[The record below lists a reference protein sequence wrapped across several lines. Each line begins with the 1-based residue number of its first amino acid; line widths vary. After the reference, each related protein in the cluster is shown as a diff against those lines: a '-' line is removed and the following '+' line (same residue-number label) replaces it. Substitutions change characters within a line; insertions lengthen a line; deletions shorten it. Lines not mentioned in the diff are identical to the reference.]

1 MASENRVSSALNQ
14 TSLRPANRMLMRG
27 WNLIARILI
36 IGVIASGLQYRFEFW
51 WLAVITA
58 FMVELVIGKG
68 DRTGFFS
75 GFYGV
80 SIPWMILA
88 FYIDRTTDSVLTY
101 RVLELFRLPQTAIV
115 LVIVTGLIG
124 GLAGGVASLSASWLK
139 ASIKNA

>member
-1 MASENRVSSALNQ
+1 
-14 TSLRPANRMLMRG
+14 MLMRG
-27 WNLIARILI
+27 WNLVARILV

-58 FMVELVIGKG
+58 FVVELVIGKG

-124 GLAGGVASLSASWLK
+124 GLASGVASLSASWLK

>member
-1 MASENRVSSALNQ
+1 
-14 TSLRPANRMLMRG
+14 MLMRG

>member
-101 RVLELFRLPQTAIV
+101 RVLELFRLPQSAIV